1 MKAVSDAMG
10 VSRSN
15 LYQRNKAPK
24 AARPGHYHKAQDKE
38 LLPHI
43 LHLVHQRP
51 TYGYRRMHSLLNRQ
65 FRAQGFSPVNHKRVY
80 RIMKQNGL
88 LLYRHTGKRPERRH
102 DGVVITLRPNM
113 RWCSD
118 AFEIACWNG
127 EKVHVAFSLD
137 CCDREVISH
146 VATTTGI
153 SSELIQDLMLQSM
166 EHRFG
171 PVEKVPK
178 SVEWLSDNGSCY
190 TARATRNF
198 AKTLGLVCCTTPVSS
213 PQSNGMAEAFVK
225 TFKRDYAYVND
236 RPDVQTVMSMLHEWF
251 EDYNEVHPHK
261 GLKMK
266 SPREFIRSYST

>member
-1 MKAVSDAMG
+1 MKAVSTAMG

-15 LYQRNKAPK
+15 LYQRNKVPK
-24 AARPGHYHKAQDKE
+24 AIRRGPYHKAQDKE
-38 LLPHI
+38 LLPYI
-43 LHLVHQRP
+43 LSLVHQRP
-51 TYGYRRMHSLLNRQ
+51 TYGYRRIHSLLNRQ
-65 FRAQGFSPVNHKRVY
+65 FSGLERRRVNHKRIY
-80 RIMKQNGL
+80 RIMKHNDL
-88 LLYRHTGKRPERRH
+88 LLYRHTGKRPECRH
-102 DGVVITLRPNM
+102 DGAVITLRPNM

-118 AFEIACWNG
+118 EFQIACWNG

-137 CCDREVISH
+137 CCDREVMSH
-146 VATTTGI
+146 VATTGGI
-153 SSELIQDLMLQSM
+153 SSELVQDLMLQSM

-178 SVEWLSDNGSCY
+178 SIEWLSDNGSCY
-190 TARATRNF
+190 TARHTRKF

-225 TFKRDYAYVND
+225 TFKRDYAYTHD
-236 RPDVQTVMSMLHEWF
+236 RPDAKTVMAMLHEWF